1 MIKNIKKYGKEIL
14 FLVIAICVFVFPRQ
28 VKAEEPDMEIT
39 IYGIGSREAG
49 KVSIPDSLPQSFQL
63 NYGNSQDMKY
73 RISDGDSANISPDG
87 LVTPRYFYWKG
98 HSGSPQITDDYD
110 YYTLYG
116 GTTKIEAE
124 TAGKT
129 YYITVHV
136 IDYSI
141 MYCDEIMDAYL
152 RENITDGM
160 TDLEKMQALARFPA
174 QYDYSARYSNV
185 YSMILYGG
193 GDCAASTNAI
203 ITLCSKLGIES
214 WGIDGSYSEYDT
226 HVQPIVA
233 LNGAYYVIEAS
244 YNSKKGED
252 GYRNYNVWKRTSLFQ
267 YYENNNYDGVI
278 VTQYDG
284 HNTNSTLE
292 VPEMIDGL
300 KVTGLDDGIF
310 QGRNFT
316 EIILP
321 GTLTSIGDEAFSGCY
336 ELESIHIPASVTSIG
351 EFAFE
356 NCWKLKNLS
365 VASDNPNYKLEN
377 QIIYSKDG
385 SVLVA
390 CPVAKEIEI
399 PSTVTKVG
407 PSAFSGNINI
417 EHIVIPESVSELG
430 KGAFNGT
437 FRLKS
442 ITIEGNNLAV
452 IGPGCF
458 ADSGIAVIRLPASV
472 KSLGVN
478 AFAECYELKHIYFA
492 GNAPEF
498 GGTINGKFYDEVFIK
513 CTANAYYIADDPTW
527 TQDVLAGHS
536 GTISWIPYTKEICQP
551 IGNAVLSLGEDIEL
565 NQPSVAVTLDGTV
578 LEQNKDYIVCYIFN
592 LPDAEPYVAKALVL
606 GIGSYEGEA
615 SVIYITNKQPR
626 NITANAESSTI
637 EANAITRIMVT
648 DSVNEDCTYT
658 YSSDNT
664 SAAIVDSEGVV
675 TGIAPGRAVITVTV
689 PETDI
694 YKSASTKVKITV
706 TGNQNENNK
715 PTAAPSASPSPT
727 VTPTAA
733 PSASPSPTVTPAAAP
748 SVSPSPTVTPAAV
761 PSASPSP
768 IITPTATPT
777 EIPGNLPL
785 PTAEPTIVPDT
796 SHVENT
802 GIKVG
807 IGKKVIVDGA
817 SYKVTSVKDGIGT
830 VECTGAVKNSKN
842 IVIPPAI
849 EIFNSTYK
857 VTAIAK
863 NSFKDNK
870 KVCKIIIGK
879 NIKKIGKNAFNGCK
893 NLKYIVINTSKLTEK
908 MVGKNAFKGINSKV
922 TVKVPGSKVKAYK
935 KIIKSKGAG
944 KNIKVKK

>member
-1 MIKNIKKYGKEIL
+1 MAA
-14 FLVIAICVFVFPRQ
+14 AIFVLAFPQ
-28 VKAEEPDMEIT
+28 HAEAKEPDMEIT
-39 IYGIGSREAG
+39 IYGVGSREAE
-49 KVSIPDSLPQSFQL
+49 KVKIPDNLPQSFQL
-63 NYGNSQDMKY
+63 NYGGGQDAKY
-73 RISDGDSANISPDG
+73 RISDGDSVNVSPDG
-87 LVTPRYFYWKG
+87 FVTPRYFYWKG

-116 GTTKIEAE
+116 GTAKIEAE

-152 RENITDGM
+152 RENVTDGM

-174 QYDYSARYSNV
+174 QYDYSTRYSNV

-214 WGIDGSYSEYDT
+214 WGIDGSYSGYDT
-226 HVQPIVA
+226 HVQPIVE
-233 LNGAYYVIEAS
+233 LNGAYYVIEAG
-244 YNSKKGED
+244 YTSKKGED

-284 HNTNSTLE
+284 HNTNGTLE

-321 GTLTSIGDEAFSGCY
+321 DTLTSIGDEAFSGCY

-365 VASDNPNYKLEN
+365 VARDNPDYKSEN

-399 PSTVTKVG
+399 PSTVTKIG
-407 PSAFSGNINI
+407 ASAFSGNINI

-498 GGTINGKFYDEVFIK
+498 GGIIHGKFYDEVFIK
-513 CTANAYYIADDPTW
+513 CTANAYYIGDDPTW
-527 TQDVLAGHS
+527 TKDALTGHS
-536 GTISWIPYTKEICQP
+536 GTISWIPYTKEACRSIE
-551 IGNAVLSLGEDIEL
+551 NAALALGEDIEV
-565 NQPSVAVTLDGTV
+565 NQPSVTVTLDGTV

-592 LPDAEPYVAKALVL
+592 LPDAEYYVAKALVL
-606 GIGSYEGEA
+606 GIGSYEGEVSA
-615 SVIYITNKQPR
+615 IYITNKQPR
-626 NITANAESSTI
+626 KITANTESSTI
-637 EANAITRIMVT
+637 EANATTRIVVS
-648 DSVNEDCTYT
+648 DSVNDGCKYA
-658 YSSDNT
+658 YSSNDT
-664 SAAIVDSEGVV
+664 SVAIVDSEGVV

-689 PETDI
+689 PETEI
-694 YKSASTKVKITV
+694 YKAASAKVKITV
-706 TGNQNENNK
+706 TGSQKEEDKPTEAPSASPLPTVKPTETPSASASPTVK
-715 PTAAPSASPSPT
+715 PTAAPSAQPLPT
-727 VTPTAA
+727 VKPTETPEPLPTIK
-733 PSASPSPTVTPAAAP
+733 PSASPSANPEVKVDISTKVMM
-748 SVSPSPTVTPAAV
+748 
-761 PSASPSP
+761 
-768 IITPTATPT
+768 
-777 EIPGNLPL
+777 N
-785 PTAEPTIVPDT
+785 
-796 SHVENT
+796 
-802 GIKVG
+802 GIN
-807 IGKKVIVDGA
+807 
-817 SYKVTSVKDGIGT
+817 YKVTSIKNGMRT
-830 VECTGAVKNSKN
+830 VECTGTKKSGKS
-842 IVIPPAI
+842 IVIPSTI
-849 EIFNSTYK
+849 KIFSSTYK

-863 NSFKDNK
+863 SSFRGNK
-870 KVCKIIIGK
+870 KISKITIGK
-879 NIKKIGKNAFNGCK
+879 NVKKIGQNAFNGCK
-893 NLKYIVINTSKLTEK
+893 NLKYFVIKTNKLTDK
-908 MVGKNAFKGINSKV
+908 TVGKNAFKGINSKA

>member
-1 MIKNIKKYGKEIL
+1 MKNLKKYGKGIL
-14 FLVIAICVFVFPRQ
+14 FIIIAISFFAFSHHVE
-28 VKAEEPDMEIT
+28 AEEPDMEIT

-49 KVSIPDSLPQSFQL
+49 KISIPDSLPQSFQL
-63 NYGNSQDMKY
+63 NYGNSQDVKY
-73 RISDGDSANISPDG
+73 HIFDGDSANISQDG
-87 LVTPRYFYWKG
+87 LITPRYFYWKG
-98 HSGSPQITDDYD
+98 NSGSPQQTNDYD

-141 MYCDEIMDAYL
+141 VYCDEIMDTYL
-152 RENITDGM
+152 QENITDAM
-160 TDLEKMQALARFPA
+160 TDIEKMEALARFPA
-174 QYDYSARYSNV
+174 QYDYSTRYSNV

-214 WGIDGSYSEYDT
+214 WGIDGSYAGYDN
-226 HVQPIVA
+226 HVQPIVE
-233 LNGAYYVIEAS
+233 LNGVYYVIEAS
-244 YNSKKGED
+244 YTSKKGED

-284 HNTNSTLE
+284 HNTGGILE

-300 KVTGLDDGIF
+300 KVKGLDKGIF
-310 QGRNFT
+310 QGRNFS
-316 EIILP
+316 EIMLP
-321 GTLTSIGDEAFSGCY
+321 DTLTSIGDEAFRDCF
-336 ELESIHIPASVTSIG
+336 ELESIHIPASVTYIG

-365 VASDNPNYKLEN
+365 VAVDNPNYKSEN
-377 QIIYSKDG
+377 QVIYSKDS

-399 PSTVTKVG
+399 PSTVTKIG
-407 PSAFSGNINI
+407 DSAFSGNVNI
-417 EHIVIPESVSELG
+417 EHVVIPESVSELG

-442 ITIEGNNLAV
+442 ITIEGDNLAV

-478 AFAECYELKHIYFA
+478 AFMGCYELKHIYFS

-498 GGTINGKFYDEVFIK
+498 GGIIHGEFYDEVFLK

-527 TQDVLAGHS
+527 TQDVLTGHS
-536 GTISWIPYTKEICQP
+536 GTISWIPYTKGTCQS
-551 IGNAVLSLGEDIEL
+551 IENAVLALGEDIEV
-565 NQPSVAVTLDGTV
+565 NQPSVTVTLNGTV

-592 LPDAEPYVAKALVL
+592 LPDAEYYVAKALVL
-606 GIGSYEGEA
+606 GIGSYEGEV

-637 EANAITRIMVT
+637 ETNTITRIVVA
-648 DSVNEDCTYT
+648 DSVNENCTYT
-658 YSSDNT
+658 YSSNDT
-664 SAAIVDSEGVV
+664 SVAVVDSEGVV
-675 TGIAPGRAVITVTV
+675 TGIAPGKAVITVTV
-689 PETDI
+689 PETEI
-694 YKSASTKVKITV
+694 YKKASTTVKITV
-706 TGNQNENNK
+706 TSNQKNNNE
-715 PTAAPSASPSPT
+715 PT
-727 VTPTAA
+727 
-733 PSASPSPTVTPAAAP
+733 AAP
-748 SVSPSPTVTPAAV
+748 SVSPSPTVKPTATPGALPSPTAKPTATPDV
-761 PSASPSP
+761 LPSPTVKPTATLGVLPSPTVKPTATPDALPSPTIKPTMSPSASPSED
-768 IITPTATPT
+768 AGF
-777 EIPGNLPL
+777 E
-785 PTAEPTIVPDT
+785 
-796 SHVENT
+796 T
-802 GIKVG
+802 GID
-807 IGKKVIVDGA
+807 KKVVINGIN
-817 SYKVTSVKDGIGT
+817 YKVTSVKDGSRT
-830 VECTGAVKNSKN
+830 VECTGTGKNNKD
-842 IVIPPAI
+842 IVIPPSI

-863 NSFKDNK
+863 NSFMGNK
-870 KVCKIIIGK
+870 KISKITIGK
-879 NIKKIGKNAFNGCK
+879 NIEKIGKNAFNGCK
-893 NLKYIVINTSKLTEK
+893 NLKYIVIKTNKLTNK
-908 MVGKNAFKGINSKV
+908 MVGKNAFKGIDSKV
-922 TVKVPGSKVKAYK
+922 TIKVPGNKVKAYK